1 MKLLTE
7 ARFTPSVRARNAE
20 VKSPRR
26 ESNLTRKQ
34 IYCETVNPI
43 EKRIARDNENL
54 L

>member
-7 ARFTPSVRARNAE
+7 VGFTPSVRALNAE
-20 VKSPRR
+20 VKLLGR
-26 ESNLTRKQ
+26 ECNLTRKQ
-34 IYCETVNPI
+34 IYCETVNAI